1 MLAVDTDTFVVE
13 STVKM
18 HNLSKHSE
26 RDGNTYLLP
35 FDFYS
40 EQSKPTD
47 QQLPALNMCFVCFAS
62 VNVFQQ

>member
-13 STVKM
+13 SSVKM
-18 HNLSKHSE
+18 HKLSKHSE

-40 EQSKPTD
+40 EQSKATY
-47 QQLPALNMCFVCFAS
+47 QQLPALNTCFVCFAS